1 MGSSWANHFVS
12 SINYLTRPVGAAA
25 PGCTAY
31 FFLLENPG
39 RGALPVPSPGP
50 LVARGARAYDPRGAW
65 VLRESGSAA
74 GAVEPSPGCQRLG
87 EDAARGQRWPGAR
100 KGGLGAGRAARSWDG
115 AGRRQVRR
123 AFAGPSSPPRVCG
136 ARVVL
141 APRAEVWDG
150 FKHSLN
156 TVGGLEGQ
164 VTRTPRSLRACG
176 GAFCSDTNALA
187 VAAEYLEVTS

>member
-100 KGGLGAGRAARSWDG
+100 KGGLGAGRPARSWDG
-115 AGRRQVRR
+115 AGRRQELERSFLKASTVTNSWNPVNQNRR
-123 AFAGPSSPPRVCG
+123 VAGGQSRVTAALTQSPIGLSSG
-136 ARVVL
+136 
-141 APRAEVWDG
+141 
-150 FKHSLN
+150 H
-156 TVGGLEGQ
+156 Q
-164 VTRTPRSLRACG
+164 MTRTGSGLCKNEHVPAASPRPGIL
-176 GAFCSDTNALA
+176 
-187 VAAEYLEVTS
+187 